1 MGDSGVN
8 LATSEAILTTSE
20 VLQPTSEV
28 IDVDEGFIDTSE
40 AATDPMVEDQT
51 LIDTLQEKLRWV
63 FYDFK
68 EKKIFKTR
76 YLNKVKKEGSVF
88 SWYFLHLS
96 PLRVSGRIS
105 TDMTHFRLFAASL
118 EAMEKRNMTIRNG
131 ITKYGEMVIFSGR

>member
-1 MGDSGVN
+1 M
-8 LATSEAILTTSE
+8 
-20 VLQPTSEV
+20 
-28 IDVDEGFIDTSE
+28 DEGFIDTSE

-51 LIDTLQEKLRWV
+51 LLHTLQEKLRWV
-63 FYDFK
+63 FCNI
-68 EKKIFKTR
+68 KIFKTR
-76 YLNKVKKEGSVF
+76 YVNKVKKEGTVF